1 MIVGIYDNGVTENY
15 VILRQST
22 YIDTWFVISKYHKDD
37 ILKHMKGEVLSHRV
51 LNSIADIEFKNF
63 TKDYIIGS
71 LKFSRVKG
79 TTSYYGNIR
88 QCEEVVNLLNLAKNY
103 AFSKNSNN
111 IKNEEYIN
119 EVGEYIKNFDCS
131 DEKLHYSYLKSNQ
144 EFQRLSISYGGQ
156 KLDLQPSRTNTSLFK
171 LEYKE
176 LIKKD
181 LKERLKIA
189 NLNDVDLELLANK
202 LDLSWYLDENGNPKL
217 DYRDI
222 VSIYDFENDFISN
235 FIDSYNEIVAR
246 GDKVIFS
253 QDTET
258 NGLGIYYLD
267 KSNPNRSTC
276 CAVPMAFNDKT
287 SYVIYT
293 DMEYIDS
300 IPNEYVWSRLK
311 PLVEKDLLNNENNI
325 FEFKVNSQITG
336 YEKSTIIDRNN
347 IILVGHNVMFDG
359 RVAYQNGVKPEW
371 DEDTLQMAFNLNPT
385 IIKGNNGLKNLTRKF
400 FDMETPELTD
410 LLGKGNEDKYRYLT
424 DRRVAKIYG
433 CADADFTRRVY
444 KKLLELTPADMY
456 KSYKEDDIPLLNR
469 LYISEYYGLN
479 MESDKVKTLSEEC
492 VIDMDNLKNFLYKY
506 VGLCI
511 YQKEVH
517 NRLDLALQSGQ
528 ISEAEYI
535 SCRKA
540 IDYKK
545 AKPYV
550 FDTKGNEIRKVL
562 YDILEYPILAYTT
575 GEKPLPKVDKKVM
588 DMLIAK
594 KGEPKMKI
602 TADLVDST
610 GTVLVS
616 KEDFNGCKYPLALVL
631 KQLAILTKEY
641 DSYFKPI
648 LDNNMEGRLFKSYST
663 TRIETRR
670 IMNPSQTLKG
680 SLKKLTV
687 PFSDDYYMVDFD
699 MSQVEYR
706 IMIALAGFQQMIDKM
721 SDPEKDFHTET
732 ASLVNDILPHKVSKT
747 LRKGTKNVS
756 FGIPYGLGLVSL
768 CINIHGDASPA
779 HLYETR
785 KLYEKFILNNKPVID
800 MIESY
805 RADAV
810 KEWNISKEFRD
821 YINGYYED
829 SFGNKQNKKIGRV
842 RNTAGFHRVFDI
854 TDVDDDKAKL
864 GVVRRAAG
872 NYPIQSIAGE
882 KFRNILNN
890 FYKRCLK
897 EGIEDKCIWH
907 MLIHDELLL
916 SVHKSVNPFLI
927 FKIVYEECMLPLEEG
942 GAPFYFCG
950 INLGKN
956 WGECKDDASEAPVK
970 FVERMIKRYDAGEF
984 DGITWFD
991 DAKAFVDK
999 YRYQYLVDRIYE
1011 VIKEIQPDL
1020 DYEPINFNN
1029 IKDNMSNYTVRAYIT
1044 DFFVPNVDK
1053 KKFKDAS
1060 DDVKLALCLE
1070 NWICAR
1076 FGEGKEFAIDGVA
1089 RKAKLRNG
1097 SYVDISNILLGN
1109 SSEQEEAIKA
1119 ELIAPSYWSFDDRDN
1134 GSTQYEFD
1142 LGDDQTFLD
1151 TSKNTYSSKTNLNDL
1166 FTFKTYQRKYV
1177 SHINGIVFV
1186 KVPLKDKRNVRKYLN
1201 KVLGEGKKLYL
1212 GMEQVGTISEDYN
1225 LDTLDKE
1232 IGGLINNGYATSSKE
1247 ETYRY

>member
-1 MIVGIYDNGVTENY
+1 MLVGRYDNGVVENY
-15 VILRQST
+15 VILKQSDT
-22 YIDTWFVISKYHKDD
+22 IDTWFIISKYHKDD
-37 ILKHMKGEVLSHRV
+37 ILKQMKGEVLTNRV
-51 LNSIADIEFKNF
+51 LNSIVDIEYRNF

-71 LKFSRVKG
+71 LKFSKVSGK
-79 TTSYYGNIR
+79 TSSYGNIR
-88 QCEEVVNLLNLAKNY
+88 QCNEVIDLLTLAKHY
-103 AFSKNSNN
+103 AFSKNS
-111 IKNEEYIN
+111 IKKKNEEFVN
-119 EVGEYIKNFDCS
+119 DAGEFIKDFSCT
-131 DEKLHYSYLKSNQ
+131 DEKLHYSYIKKNQ
-144 EFQRLSISYGGQ
+144 IYDKLNIVYGGQ
-156 KLDLQPSRTNTSLFK
+156 SLELYESRAKISLFK
-171 LEYKE
+171 LDYKE
-176 LIKKD
+176 VTKDDIKET
-181 LKERLKIA
+181 LKVA
-189 NLNDVDLELLANK
+189 SLNDVDLELLAGK
-202 LDLSWYLDENGNPKL
+202 LDLSWYLDEDGNPKL

-222 VSIYDFENDFISN
+222 VSIYDFENDFVSN

-246 GDKVIFS
+246 GEKVIFS

-267 KSNPNRSTC
+267 KSNSKRHSC
-276 CAVPMAFNDKT
+276 CAIPMSFNDKT

-300 IPNEYVWSRLK
+300 VPNEYVWSRLK
-311 PLVEKDLLNNENNI
+311 PLVERDLSNNDNNV
-325 FEFKVNSQITG
+325 FEFKVNSSITG

-400 FDMETPELTD
+400 FNMETPELSD

-444 KKLLELTPADMY
+444 KKLLELTPEDMY

-469 LYISEYYGLN
+469 LYVSEYYGLK
-479 MESDKVKTLSEEC
+479 MDYDKVKTLAENC
-492 VIDMDNLKNFLYKY
+492 KTDLDKIKKFLYKY

-511 YQKEVH
+511 YQKEV
-517 NRLDLALQSGQ
+517 NKRLDLALQSGQ
-528 ISEAEYI
+528 INEKQYL
-535 SCRKA
+535 SCKKS
-540 IDYKK
+540 IDYTK
-545 AKPYV
+545 AKPYI
-550 FDTKGNEIRKVL
+550 FETKGNEIRKVL
-562 YDILEYPILAYTT
+562 YDILDYPILAYTT
-575 GEKPLPKVDKKVM
+575 AEKPLPKVDKKVM

-594 KGEPKMKI
+594 KGKPRMSI
-602 TADLVDST
+602 TSDLKDHDDKPI
-610 GTVLVS
+610 VS
-616 KEDFNGCKYPLALVL
+616 MEDFNNCKYPLALVL
-631 KQLAILTKEY
+631 KQHAILTKEY

-648 LDNNMEGRLFKSYST
+648 LDNNMESRLFKSYSM

-680 SLKKLTV
+680 SLKELTV

-706 IMIALAGFQQMIDKM
+706 IMIALANFTEMIEKM

-732 ASLVNDILPHKVSKT
+732 ASMVHAILPHRVSKK

-756 FGIPYGLGLVSL
+756 FGIPYGLGLMSL
-768 CINIHGDASPA
+768 CINIHGDSSPS
-779 HLYETR
+779 HMYETR
-785 KLYEKFILNNKPVID
+785 KLLERFKTNNKPVID

-805 RADAV
+805 RTDAV
-810 KEWNISKEFRD
+810 KEWKISKEFRD
-821 YINGYYED
+821 YINGYIIDE
-829 SFGNKQNKKIGRV
+829 FGNKQPKKIGRV
-842 RNTAGFHRVFDI
+842 RNTAGFHRIFDI
-854 TDVDDDKAKL
+854 TDIDEDSAKL

-890 FYKRCLK
+890 FYKRCVK

-927 FKIVYEECMLPLEEG
+927 FKIVYEECMLPLKEG
-942 GAPFYFCG
+942 GKPFYFCG
-950 INLGKN
+950 INLGRN

-984 DGITWFD
+984 NHMTWFD
-991 DAKAFVDK
+991 DAKSFVDK
-999 YRYQYLVDRIYE
+999 YRYEYLVQRIYE
-1011 VIKEIQPDL
+1011 VIKEIQPDI
-1020 DYEPINFNN
+1020 DTEPISFNN
-1029 IKDNMSNYTVRAYIT
+1029 VRDNMSNYTVRAYIT

-1053 KKFKDAS
+1053 KKFKDAN

-1070 NWICAR
+1070 NWICEK
-1076 FGEGKEFAIDGVA
+1076 FGEGKEYTIDGIA
-1089 RKAKLRNG
+1089 RKAKLRKG
-1097 SYVDISNILLGN
+1097 SYIDLSNIFLGN
-1109 SSEQEEAIKA
+1109 SSEDEEAMREEI
-1119 ELIAPSYWSFDDRDN
+1119 INPTYWSFDENDN
-1134 GSTQYEFD
+1134 STAVYEFD
-1142 LGDDQTFLD
+1142 MGDDQTYID
-1151 TSKNTYSSKTNLNDL
+1151 TSKSTHDSKTNLNDL

-1186 KVPLKDKRNVRKYLN
+1186 KVPLKHKHLVRSYLSKIMN
-1201 KVLGEGKKLYL
+1201 DGKKLYL
-1212 GMEQVGTISEDYN
+1212 GMEHIGSIPDEYD
-1225 LDTLDKE
+1225 LDKLDKE
-1232 IGGLINNGYATSSKE
+1232 IGGLIDNGYATSSKE
-1247 ETYRY
+1247 ETYRC